1 MIYNGVIVSAVT
13 AWAVAQIIKTLL
25 HGIKFKHFYARR
37 LIGAGGMPSSHTSMV
52 ISALITVGKSVGT
65 ASCEFGIM
73 FILGAIVIYD
83 AMGVRRNAG
92 LHAKEINRMK
102 NLISISNIFKNV
114 QTDDDIK
121 SDEKKLQ
128 EYLGHT
134 PLEVVGGAIV
144 GIIIGLI
151 VPVK

>member
-1 MIYNGVIVSAVT
+1 
-13 AWAVAQIIKTLL
+13 
-25 HGIKFKHFYARR
+25 
-37 LIGAGGMPSSHTSMV
+37 
-52 ISALITVGKSVGT
+52 
-65 ASCEFGIM
+65 
-73 FILGAIVIYD
+73 
-83 AMGVRRNAG
+83 MGVRRNAG